1 MKRTILCSLAL
12 ASLAAGASVTAF
24 ADTRAY
30 VADEYGRPAHQ
41 ERYERHS
48 DRDHDRNYYAYEGRD
63 HDRNWR
69 RCDAARWD
77 PNRRYMPGD
86 AVRRKGE
93 VYVATPA
100 SRHVYNVNSPPE
112 WTPNYWAPARCH

>member
-1 MKRTILCSLAL
+1 MN
-12 ASLAAGASVTAF
+12 AS

-30 VADEYGRPAHQ
+30 VADQNGRPVVQ
-41 ERYERHS
+41 ERHERHH
-48 DRDHDRNYYAYEGRD
+48 DRDNYAFEGRD
-63 HDRNWR
+63 HDHWR
-69 RCDAARWD
+69 RCDAAKWD

-93 VYVATPA
+93 VYVATQV